1 MTKNKSFDCIEM
13 KRRGALKIHERL
25 ASMSIEEQVEYWRR
39 RSDELRRREVTSPDE
54 VVQSPS

>member
-1 MTKNKSFDCIEM
+1 MTRNKSFDCIEM

-39 RSDELRRREVTSPDE
+39 RSDELRRREGTSPDE
-54 VVQSPS
+54 VVQDPS

>member
-1 MTKNKSFDCIEM
+1 MTRNKSFDCIEM

-39 RSDELRRREVTSPDE
+39 RSDELRRREAASPDE

>member
-1 MTKNKSFDCIEM
+1 MTRNKSFDCIEM

-39 RSDELRRREVTSPDE
+39 RSDELRRREAASRDE
-54 VVQSPS
+54 AVQNPS